1 MVCKNCFQEDNEM
14 FKYNCNVFKDRH
26 NLVLYLINIVMNIKE
41 IWMDFCK
48 CIGEEICLVCQA
60 NMFYKKY
67 EHTIYRNCLNL
78 NFLAKVRENVCGNL
92 NKLLTLNNHFVC
104 EVINRKYQYKHED
117 WFTGKQLFFDLEL
130 CLTKWEEK
138 QISNIL
144 SNNCQVILES
154 LNLFVEKNADKQ

>member
-14 FKYNCNVFKDRH
+14 FKYNCDVFKDRH

-78 NFLAKVRENVCGNL
+78 KFLAKVNF
-92 NKLLTLNNHFVC
+92 FVC

-117 WFTGKQLFFDLEL
+117 WFTGEQLFFDLEL

-138 QISNIL
+138 QINNIL
-144 SNNCQVILES
+144 SNDCQVILES